1 MRWERGSFTSSSLGN
16 LTPEEFTRYSSDESN
31 QHLLI
36 GFVSEKCVRCQDY
49 FYPLVQALHAFRG
62 VDIVIGTANV
72 KDVKDLLGNCD
83 INVESELPEFRL
95 YKANTGVCLES
106 PDRQFDLKWVAKELN
121 VKMKPS
127 RWTELTDRT
136 YYKFVT
142 NPHKNAI
149 IEVYAPRCISCQ
161 NQYNDLERIL
171 VAFDSEPVH
180 FGKIDSDRYRRFCS
194 QFNITTLPHFL
205 YYPIGKPYTANQ
217 PTVQGDSAMVD
228 YFNKLLGT
236 QREIDGRISDRFGLE
251 RNITRQLDRFM
262 NVCIYETSKR
272 QGDRSMKESV
282 MEDVRNHMKEYKN
295 AKLYLHIM
303 KHVMSEGKGFLK
315 EEKAKR
321 TKLVREVGVFSRKY
335 PMNKVYL
342 NILNTFMKYDFSGL
356 VALTGDNFDKIVNGK
371 RNVLCVFYKKDCET
385 CEAFKKERGAANR
398 GVPGVIFASLNAD
411 KYNYVAKRFN
421 HHKNPSL
428 KWFGKGA
435 DVNTPEEVQIPH
447 TKEAFLEYVNDRMED
462 LKEDE
467 NESEL

>member
-1 MRWERGSFTSSSLGN
+1 
-16 LTPEEFTRYSSDESN
+16 
-31 QHLLI
+31 
-36 GFVSEKCVRCQDY
+36 
-49 FYPLVQALHAFRG
+49 
-62 VDIVIGTANV
+62 
-72 KDVKDLLGNCD
+72 
-83 INVESELPEFRL
+83 
-95 YKANTGVCLES
+95 
-106 PDRQFDLKWVAKELN
+106 
-121 VKMKPS
+121 
-127 RWTELTDRT
+127 
-136 YYKFVT
+136 
-142 NPHKNAI
+142 
-149 IEVYAPRCISCQ
+149 
-161 NQYNDLERIL
+161 
-171 VAFDSEPVH
+171 VH

-194 QFNITTLPHFL
+194 QFNITTLPYFL
-205 YYPIGKPYTANQ
+205 YYPIGKSYTANQ

-262 NVCIYETSKR
+262 NVRIYETSKR

-385 CEAFKKERGAANR
+385 CEAFKKEY
-398 GVPGVIFASLNAD
+398 IS
-411 KYNYVAKRFN
+411 
-421 HHKNPSL
+421 
-428 KWFGKGA
+428 
-435 DVNTPEEVQIPH
+435 
-447 TKEAFLEYVNDRMED
+447 
-462 LKEDE
+462 
-467 NESEL
+467 